1 MVESARDGESMVE
14 FIQVSTTVDR
24 KNRADKIAKRILLER
39 LASCVQV
46 LGPITSS
53 YWWKGRIEL
62 TQEWLCL
69 IKARA
74 SDYSRIEDSIK
85 KIHPYEVPEIL
96 ASPILRGN
104 EDYLDWIIRETT
116 RKVRPVRKT

>member
-1 MVESARDGESMVE
+1 MVQ

-24 KNRADKIAKRILLER
+24 KNRANKIAKQVLLEK

-46 LGPITSS
+46 LGPIDSS
-53 YWWKGRIEL
+53 YWWEGRIEL
-62 TQEWLCL
+62 AQEWLCL

-74 SDYSRIEDSIK
+74 SDYRRIEDSIK

-104 EDYLDWIIRETT
+104 GDYLDWITRETT
-116 RKVRPVRKT
+116 RKVRAVRKT